1 VNGLIR
7 VKLSVVDKES
17 GLRIGYAFFFFLLWF
32 FFLTKKKKKKNHFQ
46 ELTILESM
54 QLHYMD
60 RNK

>member
-17 GLRIGYAFFFFLLWF
+17 GLRIGYAFCFFLLWF